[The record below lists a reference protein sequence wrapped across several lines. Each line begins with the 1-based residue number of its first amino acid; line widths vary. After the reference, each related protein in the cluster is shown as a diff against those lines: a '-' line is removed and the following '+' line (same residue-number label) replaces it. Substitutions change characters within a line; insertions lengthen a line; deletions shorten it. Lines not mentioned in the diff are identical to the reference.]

1 MANQNGQKPKVEL
14 VLNESKRLTLLRNEP
29 ITGKQTNGDAWQL
42 YPVKDESGNELS
54 FFASDDIHAVLAEHK
69 LKSGDEF
76 ILTRVEN
83 GKKGSSKLQV
93 SIIGKE
99 ASSEPKSDNLKDV
112 MTQSMRDAAE
122 ILAAVPDLG
131 FRAEDAR
138 AIGLSLFIAR
148 T

>member
-1 MANQNGQKPKVEL
+1 
-14 VLNESKRLTLLRNEP
+14 LLRNEP

-54 FFASDDIHAVLAEHK
+54 FFANDDVHAVLADHK

-93 SIIGKE
+93 SIIGKD
-99 ASSEPKSDNLKDV
+99 STSDPKPDNLKAV
-112 MTQSMRDAAE
+112 MIQSMKDSAE